1 MKYEKNSIIR
11 IIYFVFLTVIYFGIL
26 KYYNFVLNTPAYGI
40 FILIIFFYYLANILN
55 FYNHTYTFKETI
67 YSLIIN
73 FLFFTIFYFFRK
85 EKEIIYIYLIYSIL
99 QVLLKYIFNLFSQ
112 KVENLIIIDSGE
124 YTEKLIDILKN
135 SKDYKYLGY
144 VGKKERISENF
155 LGIIENIDTIIKEKN
170 IDVVLFTS
178 RKQAKEY
185 AELLLSLK
193 MNGIK
198 LIDYISFIE
207 WNEGKIDIEKI
218 DNLWFLMTDGF
229 DALNNA
235 FNKRIKRM
243 FDILISFILLMFF
256 LPFII
261 FTYILVKF
269 DIGIKYLFIN
279 PTKIL
284 KNPAFFKQKRI
295 GKNGKE
301 FEIIKFRSMK
311 IHDPDKF
318 SKYASENDDR
328 ITLVGKFIRKTRLDE
343 FPQLL
348 NILKGEMS
356 FVGPRPE
363 WNELGREY
371 ENKINNYRARYAVQP
386 GLTGWAQVMYT
397 YGASLEDAKV
407 KLEYDLY
414 YIKHQSFILDIIIFF
429 KTCKVVVF
437 GKGR

>member
-1 MKYEKNSIIR
+1 MKYGKNSIIR

-26 KYYNFVLNTPAYGI
+26 KYYNFVWNTPAYGI

-73 FLFFTIFYFFRK
+73 FLFLTIFYFFRK
-85 EKEIIYIYLIYSIL
+85 EKEIVYIYIIYSVL
-99 QVLLKYIFNLFSQ
+99 QISLKYIFNLFSQ

-155 LGIIENIDTIIKEKN
+155 LGIIENIDTIIKEKS

-229 DALNNA
+229 DALNNT
-235 FNKRIKRM
+235 FNKRMKRI
-243 FDILISFILLMFF
+243 FDILVSFILLMIF

-269 DIGIKYLFIN
+269 DIGVKYLFIN
-279 PTKIL
+279 PIKIF

-311 IHDPDKF
+311 VHDPGKF
-318 SKYASENDDR
+318 SKYALENDNR
-328 ITLVGKFIRKTRLDE
+328 ITPIGKFIRKTRLDE

-429 KTCKVVVF
+429 KTCKIVVF

>member
-1 MKYEKNSIIR
+1 MD
-11 IIYFVFLTVIYFGIL
+11 V
-26 KYYNFVLNTPAYGI
+26 
-40 FILIIFFYYLANILN
+40 
-55 FYNHTYTFKETI
+55 
-67 YSLIIN
+67 
-73 FLFFTIFYFFRK
+73 
-85 EKEIIYIYLIYSIL
+85 
-99 QVLLKYIFNLFSQ
+99 
-112 KVENLIIIDSGE
+112 
-124 YTEKLIDILKN
+124 DILKN

-229 DALNNA
+229 DALNNS

-311 IHDPDKF
+311 IHDPNKF

-429 KTCKVVVF
+429 KTCKIVVF

>member
-1 MKYEKNSIIR
+1 MKYGKNSIIR

-371 ENKINNYRARYAVQP
+371 ENKINNYKARYAVQP

-429 KTCKVVVF
+429 KTCKIVVF

>member
-1 MKYEKNSIIR
+1 MKYGKNSIIR

-55 FYNHTYTFKETI
+55 FYNHTYTLKETI

-85 EKEIIYIYLIYSIL
+85 EKEIIYIYLIYSVL

-135 SKDYKYLGY
+135 NKDYKYLGY
-144 VGKKERISENF
+144 VGKENRIEENY
-155 LGIIENIDTIIKEKN
+155 LGKIENIEITIKDRSV
-170 IDVVLFTS
+170 DVVLFTS
-178 RKQAKEY
+178 RKQAKEH
-185 AELLLSLK
+185 ADLLLSLK
-193 MNGIK
+193 MRGIK

-218 DNLWFLMTDGF
+218 DSLWFLMTDGF

-235 FNKRIKRM
+235 FNKRMKRM
-243 FDILISFILLMFF
+243 LDILASFMLLIFF

-261 FTYILVKF
+261 LTYILVKL
-269 DIGIKYLFIN
+269 DIGMKYLFIN
-279 PTKIL
+279 PIKIL

-311 IHDPDKF
+311 IHDPQKF

-343 FPQLL
+343 LPQLL

-371 ENKINNYRARYAVQP
+371 EKKIKNYKARYAVQP

-429 KTCKVVVF
+429 KTCKIVVF